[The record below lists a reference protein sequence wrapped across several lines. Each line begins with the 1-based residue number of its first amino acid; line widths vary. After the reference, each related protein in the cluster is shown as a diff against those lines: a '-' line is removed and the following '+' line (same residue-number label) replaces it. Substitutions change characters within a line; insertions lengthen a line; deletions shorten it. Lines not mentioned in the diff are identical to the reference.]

1 MRKTKEMM
9 IGTDKRNQRDLWHGE
24 SLDELVEER
33 IARETVITGTLEME
47 GYDIGIMRM
56 VMGMPS
62 EPEVEECDNED
73 QA

>member
-62 EPEVEECDNED
+62 EPEVVPDD
-73 QA
+73 TPHP